1 MLYTCLDVFLF
12 FFSWRLRWTIIR
24 LDCEWFFWL
33 DFHDAF
39 VGSWQYIR
47 RSYYLLKV
55 YLQIN
60 KWKIISIFRTSVLD
74 NYQMQ
79 RMDELKKKGHSLV
92 TKIHRRSDNR
102 MPSTIFSEVINF
114 AVHSDFYITIKY
126 RINIMR
132 YFHSIPLTKWLTA
145 LIWPNSYTRRKK
157 NQIAIIVR
165 LADRNSKH
173 TICVILLIP
182 FWFWLK

>member
-1 MLYTCLDVFLF
+1 MWHNTADISGIYIVLTINLAIDQCYILVLMFFCF

-92 TKIHRRSDNR
+92 TKIHQRSDNR

-114 AVHSDFYITIKY
+114 AVHSDFYIQSNTVLISCD
-126 RINIMR
+126 IFIL
-132 YFHSIPLTKWLTA
+132 FHWL
-145 LIWPNSYTRRKK
+145 NG
-157 NQIAIIVR
+157 
-165 LADRNSKH
+165 
-173 TICVILLIP
+173 
-182 FWFWLK
+182 WLH

>member
-1 MLYTCLDVFLF
+1 MKWHLVWLLAMWHNTADISGIYIVLTINSPIDQCYILVLMFFCF

-79 RMDELKKKGHSLV
+79 RMDELKKRGILLLPKYIDEV
-92 TKIHRRSDNR
+92 TIECLLRFSVKLLIL
-102 MPSTIFSEVINF
+102 PFILIST
-114 AVHSDFYITIKY
+114 Y
-126 RINIMR
+126 
-132 YFHSIPLTKWLTA
+132 
-145 LIWPNSYTRRKK
+145 
-157 NQIAIIVR
+157 NQI
-165 LADRNSKH
+165 
-173 TICVILLIP
+173 P
-182 FWFWLK
+182 Y